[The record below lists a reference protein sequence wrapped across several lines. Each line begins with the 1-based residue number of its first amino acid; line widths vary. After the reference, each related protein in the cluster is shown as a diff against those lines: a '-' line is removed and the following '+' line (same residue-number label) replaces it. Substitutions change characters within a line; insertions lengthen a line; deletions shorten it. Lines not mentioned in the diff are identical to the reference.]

1 MRSFDQF
8 RKSIK
13 ERNMKR
19 QIGIIG
25 TTARVIL
32 GTWLV
37 GNALY
42 GHVARGPF
50 RPLPWILGLLIIPAI
65 FLTLQWARAR
75 RNPAKFRA
83 NGPIAST
90 INVIIFFYFW
100 LFAPSSI
107 SFMSD
112 AVVIFYGVAM
122 LIAAIRGYAGC
133 ESLAISNWLLK
144 RDDQLGCLVFSP
156 IDFVER
162 RLFHQPHNIKTSSDD
177 AK

>member
-1 MRSFDQF
+1 
-8 RKSIK
+8 
-13 ERNMKR
+13 MKR
-19 QIGIIG
+19 QIGILG
-25 TTARVIL
+25 STARVIF

-37 GNALY
+37 GSALY
-42 GHVARGPF
+42 GHLVRGPF
-50 RPLPWILGLLIIPAI
+50 KPLPWILGLLIIPAI
-65 FLTLQWARAR
+65 FLTWQWARAR
-75 RNPAKFRA
+75 RNPAKLRA

-90 INVIIFFYFW
+90 INVVIFFYFW
-100 LFAPSSI
+100 LWVPSSI

-144 RDDQLGCLVFSP
+144 RDDQLGCLLFTP

-162 RLFHQPHNIKTSSDD
+162 RLLHQPRNFKTSGGDT
-177 AK
+177 KEGVRK